1 MIFGKKPRMM
11 AKFKK
16 HFDRH
21 KNNNFIVGGQKEF
34 APWSVILNYDN
45 KCNLKCQHCFT
56 KSSLGDFGK
65 PTLTIDDVKNLAD
78 QADELGVY
86 EFDIQGG
93 EPLMNKDLFKILE
106 VIDTSRFYTY
116 ITTNGWFLDEQM
128 AQKLADAGVD
138 KVDISIDSFT
148 PEEHDEFRGRK
159 GVYERAMKAAEY
171 VQKAG
176 MRAYFSITVGS
187 YNAQS
192 KELEDFTK
200 FAASKNIGIVVN
212 CASPSGAWKGNYD
225 IMMNDK
231 DSKKIEELRKNNPEI
246 IRDNWNILNTKEL
259 VVGCPT
265 VNFFYINPYGDV
277 LPCVY
282 IHTTMG
288 NIKEKPLK
296 EILLNGF
303 NYKYFNTLTDK
314 CLSGENKE
322 FAKKY
327 LSQNASVMSPVPIEE
342 FFENN

>member
-1 MIFGKKPRMM
+1 MIDIKTI
-11 AKFKK
+11 
-16 HFDRH
+16 
-21 KNNNFIVGGQKEF
+21 NSSGGDKEF

-65 PTLTIDDVKNLAD
+65 PTLTLDDVKSLAD

-86 EFDIQGG
+86 EFDVQGG

-106 VIDTSRFYTY
+106 AIDTSRFYTY
-116 ITTNGWFLDEQM
+116 ITTNGWYLDNEM
-128 AQKLADAGVD
+128 AKKLADAGVD
-138 KVDISIDSFT
+138 KVDVSIDSFT
-148 PEEHDEFRGRK
+148 PEEHDRFRGKK
-159 GVYERAMKAAEY
+159 GVFDRAIQAAEN
-171 VQKAG
+171 VIKHG

-200 FAASKNIGIVVN
+200 FASSKNIGIVVN
-212 CASPSGAWKGNYD
+212 CASPSGAWKNNYD
-225 IMMNDK
+225 IMMTEADT
-231 DSKKIEELRKNNPEI
+231 KKIEELRENNPEI
-246 IRDNWNILNTKEL
+246 LRDNWNILASKEL
-259 VVGCPT
+259 IVGCPA
-265 VNFFYINPYGDV
+265 VNFFYVNPYGDV

-282 IHTTMG
+282 IHTSLG

-314 CLSGENKE
+314 CLSGENKD

-327 LSQNASVMSPVPIEE
+327 LSQNASVMNPMPIEE
-342 FFENN
+342 FFRA